1 MDWNRMRDQIGWA
14 LTGVESYEHRQAR
27 LSEETPEQM
36 HAAGPH
42 CCDCDA
48 VKYGYIHCCAD
59 HDPSRAIL
67 LDLIAELRRWPD
79 MKCATDDGYGA
90 TLHGMA
96 DRAEVRMLEV
106 SGD

>member
-1 MDWNRMRDQIGWA
+1 MSDG
-14 LTGVESYEHRQAR
+14 
-27 LSEETPEQM
+27 M

-67 LDLIAELRRWPD
+67 TDLIAELRAEHAREEVVICDGCPD
-79 MKCATDDGYGA
+79 TYDAGESCPRLRA
-90 TLHGMA
+90 A
-96 DRAEVRMLEV
+96 DRAEQRLWEV
-106 SGD
+106 QGE